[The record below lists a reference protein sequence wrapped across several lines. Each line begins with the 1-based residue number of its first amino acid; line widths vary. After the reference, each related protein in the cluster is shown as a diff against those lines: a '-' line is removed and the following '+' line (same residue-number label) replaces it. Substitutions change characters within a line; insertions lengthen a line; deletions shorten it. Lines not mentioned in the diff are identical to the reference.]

1 MYSVLRGM
9 RTNPGRR
16 DGRPGV
22 ALDYDGVIADT
33 NAVKSRWIR
42 RHLRR
47 DVPPWETDRTNC
59 VRLIGIEDY
68 LKMAP
73 HAYGWR
79 ASLSARPVAGARRA
93 LRTLAARCRVYLL
106 TARRGSML
114 RGCREWL
121 RRNGLDR
128 HIEGYL
134 TGGHADGRGE
144 GKAALCARLGLRAL
158 VDDDERHFTGVDDP
172 AVLRILFKN
181 GARGRVK
188 VPRGSRLFTR
198 WSDLLPWLL
207 AKLTRTG
214 GRPTPRAG
222 ATPRRGGRS

>member
-1 MYSVLRGM
+1 M
-9 RTNPGRR
+9 RKHLGDPT
-16 DGRPGV
+16 DRPGV

-33 NAVKSRWIR
+33 NSVKSRWIR

-68 LKMAP
+68 LRMAP
-73 HAYGWR
+73 DAYGWR
-79 ASLSARPVAGARRA
+79 ASLAARPVPGARRA

-106 TARRGSML
+106 TARWGSML
-114 RGCREWL
+114 RGCRAWL

-134 TGGHADGRGE
+134 TGGHANGQGE
-144 GKAALCARLGLRAL
+144 GKAALCAKHGIRAL
-158 VDDDERHFTGVDDP
+158 VDDDERHFIGVNAP
-172 AVLRILFKN
+172 GVLRILFKN

-188 VPRGSRLFTR
+188 VPRGSKLFTG
-198 WSDLLPWLL
+198 WANLLPWLL
-207 AKLTRTG
+207 ARLIRKQS
-214 GRPTPRAG
+214 RPTPRAP
-222 ATPRRGGRS
+222 ATPRRGDRS